1 MHSPPKIKQIRILE
15 DPFGDIIP
23 RITAAEKRA
32 QQLAKEQIQ
41 RERAEQGKRK
51 QGRKSVSMDCRR
63 IEANHS
69 SEMQNFCHSAMMPMQ
84 MMEFSSRKS
93 HCFELTV
100 CPVFIL
106 LFLPHTSANSV
117 LDDPEIGKIPVP
129 PTASSSQSKAS
140 VASSSNQASGN
151 LEVCHTLE

>member
-84 MMEFSSRKS
+84 NFRRICEVATRSAKSCEHQESKPSNSGPGWSSAREVFHFS
-93 HCFELTV
+93 
-100 CPVFIL
+100 
-106 LFLPHTSANSV
+106 
-117 LDDPEIGKIPVP
+117 
-129 PTASSSQSKAS
+129 
-140 VASSSNQASGN
+140 
-151 LEVCHTLE
+151 